1 MQSSVSPKSNNQPA
15 ENTYVNDNDITS
27 LLADLSLRKDKDI
40 LGHEAIRVLRTLWP
54 SVFRVSSPKPLK
66 IGIDKEI
73 AATGKV
79 PENIVRIGLRSYT
92 RLEQYLE
99 NTIVGRVRIGLD
111 GQPDGRVRLDEA
123 LNADMMLYARYCR
136 KNPPRVFV
144 GQFRLVKGEEV
155 MEEVKVE
162 GETTETETIA
172 ATSEPAT
179 ID

>member
-1 MQSSVSPKSNNQPA
+1 MQSLVSPKSNKQPA

-40 LGHEAIRVLRTLWP
+40 LGHEAIRVLRILWP
-54 SVFRVSSPKPLK
+54 AVFRVSSPKPLK

-73 AATGKV
+73 TATGKV

-99 NTIVGRVRIGLD
+99 NTTVGRVRIGLD
-111 GQPDGRVRLDEA
+111 GKPDGRVRLDEA

-144 GQFRLVKGEEV
+144 GQFRLVKEEKAKQ
-155 MEEVKVE
+155 EQKPEDA
-162 GETTETETIA
+162 ETETAVA
-172 ATSEPAT
+172 AEPAT

>member
-15 ENTYVNDNDITS
+15 ENMYVNDNDITS

-40 LGHEAIRVLRTLWP
+40 LGHEAIRVLRMLWP

-92 RLEQYLE
+92 RLEQ
-99 NTIVGRVRIGLD
+99 
-111 GQPDGRVRLDEA
+111 
-123 LNADMMLYARYCR
+123 
-136 KNPPRVFV
+136 
-144 GQFRLVKGEEV
+144 
-155 MEEVKVE
+155 
-162 GETTETETIA
+162 
-172 ATSEPAT
+172 
-179 ID
+179 